1 MPQNKKMSPVT
12 VLYPGSFDPL
22 TNGHLDIIQ
31 RASRIFER
39 VIVSVLSNAG
49 KNPLFSTKE
58 RIEMIRD
65 VTVSLKNVKV
75 QTFDGL
81 LVDFALVQNVK
92 VILRGIRAITDYDYE
107 FQMALMNRHLSND
120 IETVFMVPS
129 LEYSYLSSS
138 LIKEVCLLKGTV
150 AGLVPA
156 SIEKQ
161 LLAKIRTQNKN
172 VT

>member
-1 MPQNKKMSPVT
+1 MSPVT

-65 VTVSLKNVKV
+65 VTISLKNVKV

>member
-1 MPQNKKMSPVT
+1 MPQKKKMSPVT

>member
-1 MPQNKKMSPVT
+1 MMRPLT

>member
-65 VTVSLKNVKV
+65 VTISLKNVKV

>member
-1 MPQNKKMSPVT
+1 MPQNRMMRPLT

>member
-1 MPQNKKMSPVT
+1 MPQNKKMSPGT

-65 VTVSLKNVKV
+65 VTISLKNVKV

>member
-1 MPQNKKMSPVT
+1 
-12 VLYPGSFDPL
+12 
-22 TNGHLDIIQ
+22 
-31 RASRIFER
+31 
-39 VIVSVLSNAG
+39 
-49 KNPLFSTKE
+49 
-58 RIEMIRD
+58 MIRD
-65 VTVSLKNVKV
+65 VTISLKNVKV